1 MNVCYSLFI
10 ITMTEE
16 ANTKEERIKQ
26 IEYLMYQPDF
36 WSDPDKA
43 QSLIQELQDLKTVE
57 EGGSPYDKY
66 RAVISIVAGAGGD
79 DAEDFAGIL
88 FRMYQKLMER
98 KGWGWHIL
106 HTHEN
111 DHGGYRNLSFEVE
124 AKGTFGILKHEY
136 GVHRLVRISP
146 FNSNAKRHTSFVLVE
161 VLPVIEKKQLVIP
174 ETDLDIS
181 FARSSGP
188 GGQNV
193 NKRESA
199 VRIVHM
205 PTGVSVHIDGE
216 RTQNANREKGLAL
229 LEAKLARR
237 MEEERKETLAELS
250 TDAGKIEWGSQIRS
264 YVFHPYQMIKDHRT
278 GVETAK
284 IDEVLERGELDEF
297 LEAEKN
303 TESTS

>member
-1 MNVCYSLFI
+1 MS
-10 ITMTEE
+10 EE
-16 ANTKEERIKQ
+16 VITKEERIKQ
-26 IEYLMYQPDF
+26 IEYLMCQPDF

-43 QSLIQELQDLKTVE
+43 QGLIQELQDLKTTE
-57 EGGSPYDKY
+57 EGGSPYDKN

-88 FRMYQKLMER
+88 FRMDQKLMER
-98 KGWGWHIL
+98 KGWGWHLL
-106 HTHEN
+106 HAHEN

-124 AKGTFGILKHEY
+124 AKGSFGILKHEY

-146 FNSNAKRHTSFVLVE
+146 FNANAKRHTSFVLVE
-161 VLPVIEKKQLVIP
+161 VLPVIERKQLVIP
-174 ETDLDIS
+174 ETDIDIS

-199 VRIVHM
+199 VRIVHI
-205 PTGVSVHIDGE
+205 PTGVAVHIDGE

-237 MEEERKETLAELS
+237 MEAEHKETLAELS
-250 TDAGKIEWGSQIRS
+250 SDSGKIEWGSQIRS

-284 IDEVLERGELDEF
+284 IDAVLERGELDDF
-297 LEAEKN
+297 LDAEKKIE
-303 TESTS
+303 TT

>member
-1 MNVCYSLFI
+1 M
-10 ITMTEE
+10 EE
-16 ANTKEERIKQ
+16 ENTKAHRITQ
-26 IEYLMYQPDF
+26 IEYEMCQPDF
-36 WSDPDKA
+36 WSNPEKA
-43 QSLIQELQDLKTVE
+43 QALIQELQDLKTE
-57 EGGSPYDKY
+57 KEGGSPYDKC
-66 RAVISIVAGAGGD
+66 RAIISIYAGAGGD
-79 DAEDFAGIL
+79 DAEDFASIL
-88 FRMYQKLMER
+88 FRMYHKLFER

-111 DHGGYRNLSFEVE
+111 DHGGYRNLSFEVD

-161 VLPVIEKKQLVIP
+161 VLPVIEKKQLEIP

-181 FARSSGP
+181 FAKSSGP

-193 NKRESA
+193 NKRETA
-199 VRIVHM
+199 VRVVHT
-205 PTGVSVHIDGE
+205 PTGIAVHVEGE
-216 RTQNANREKGLAL
+216 RTQNANREKAFAL
-229 LEAKLARR
+229 IEAKLVRR

-264 YVFHPYQMIKDHRT
+264 YVLHPYQMIKDHRT

-284 IDEVLERGELDEF
+284 IDDVLERGELDMF
-297 LEAEKN
+297 LEAPIPN
-303 TESTS
+303 DISQ

>member
-1 MNVCYSLFI
+1 MENGKPD
-10 ITMTEE
+10 
-16 ANTKEERIKQ
+16 KEERIAQ
-26 IEYLMYQPDF
+26 IEYEMCQPDF
-36 WSDPDKA
+36 WSNPEKA
-43 QSLIQELQDLKTVE
+43 QALIQELQDLKTE
-57 EGGSPYDKY
+57 KEGGSPYDKC
-66 RAVISIVAGAGGD
+66 RAIISIYAGAGGD
-79 DAEDFAGIL
+79 DAEDFASIL
-88 FRMYQKLMER
+88 FRMYQKLFER

-111 DHGGYRNLSFEVE
+111 DHGGYRNLSFEVD

-161 VLPVIEKKQLVIP
+161 VLPVIEKKQLEIP

-181 FARSSGP
+181 FAKSSGP

-193 NKRESA
+193 NKRETA
-199 VRIVHM
+199 VRVVHT
-205 PTGVSVHIDGE
+205 PTGIAVHVEGE
-216 RTQNANREKGLAL
+216 RTQNANREKAFAL
-229 LEAKLARR
+229 IEAKLVRR

-264 YVFHPYQMIKDHRT
+264 YVLHPYQMIKDHRT

-284 IDEVLERGELDEF
+284 IDDVLERGELDMF
-297 LEAEKN
+297 LEAPIPN
-303 TESTS
+303 DISQ